1 MLVVMIVFVAVL
13 LHLAAASMLP
23 VVWAWGA
30 SSVVTL
36 LVVVLIRAFS
46 AKGQEVPPATQQ
58 TSNAVQVNA
67 VDGVLLRTYEH
78 FSTHFSGANADLAQ
92 VQQLMEDA
100 IAKLLESF
108 SGMHQLIE
116 QQRQLG
122 NEVVEGAGNE
132 NDGLMTAQLNETT
145 DTLKLL
151 VGSIVNNSKAGVELV
166 EKMETLSAE
175 VKGVLEILGEIDA
188 ISKQTNLLALNA
200 AIEAARAGEAGRGFA
215 VVADEVRKLSS
226 RAEHFSS
233 QIRGNIGKVHGSIQ
247 ETEDYI
253 SKMASL
259 DMSFALD
266 AKSRLDNT
274 LLHVQQANHKMSEVI
289 VKQNVISGKVDQVVG
304 AAVTSLQFQD
314 MVGQLIGHSRLRLDT
329 MQNAWLSIDE
339 LAKREQT
346 GAGLSADEIEQLSSE
361 IVAGFALADQV
372 GARNPV
378 RQEKMESSDIELF

>member
-1 MLVVMIVFVAVL
+1 
-13 LHLAAASMLP
+13 
-23 VVWAWGA
+23 
-30 SSVVTL
+30 
-36 LVVVLIRAFS
+36 
-46 AKGQEVPPATQQ
+46 
-58 TSNAVQVNA
+58 
-67 VDGVLLRTYEH
+67 
-78 FSTHFSGANADLAQ
+78 
-92 VQQLMEDA
+92 
-100 IAKLLESF
+100 
-108 SGMHQLIE
+108 
-116 QQRQLG
+116 
-122 NEVVEGAGNE
+122 
-132 NDGLMTAQLNETT
+132 MTAQLNETT

-151 VGSIVNNSKAGVELV
+151 VGSIVNNSKAGVELG
-166 EKMETLSAE
+166 EKMETLSAV

>member
-36 LVVVLIRAFS
+36 LVVVLIRTFS

-132 NDGLMTAQLNETT
+132 NDGLMTA
-145 DTLKLL
+145 
-151 VGSIVNNSKAGVELV
+151 
-166 EKMETLSAE
+166 
-175 VKGVLEILGEIDA
+175 
-188 ISKQTNLLALNA
+188 
-200 AIEAARAGEAGRGFA
+200 
-215 VVADEVRKLSS
+215 
-226 RAEHFSS
+226 
-233 QIRGNIGKVHGSIQ
+233 
-247 ETEDYI
+247 
-253 SKMASL
+253 
-259 DMSFALD
+259 
-266 AKSRLDNT
+266 
-274 LLHVQQANHKMSEVI
+274 
-289 VKQNVISGKVDQVVG
+289 
-304 AAVTSLQFQD
+304 
-314 MVGQLIGHSRLRLDT
+314 
-329 MQNAWLSIDE
+329 
-339 LAKREQT
+339 
-346 GAGLSADEIEQLSSE
+346 
-361 IVAGFALADQV
+361 
-372 GARNPV
+372 
-378 RQEKMESSDIELF
+378 